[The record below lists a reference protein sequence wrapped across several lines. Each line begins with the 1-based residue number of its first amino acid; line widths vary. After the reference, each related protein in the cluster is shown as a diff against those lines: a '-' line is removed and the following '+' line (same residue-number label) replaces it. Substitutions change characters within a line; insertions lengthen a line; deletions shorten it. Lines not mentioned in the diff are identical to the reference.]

1 LLNSIEWVVLS
12 LELVWV
18 EIIGII
24 ILIGFYALFSGLEIA
39 IVGTRRS
46 KVMQLYRKKIR
57 GSSSLYKLKSNP
69 SRMTSSVN
77 LGNTLVNVT
86 SSVLAADVTI
96 KLLGEQ
102 GVGIAIGVMTFVILV
117 FGEILPKTYSN
128 IQSEKVALWFSDFL
142 LAFTYVMYPF
152 VLLLEWITKMF
163 LRIVGGYYYPK
174 LITEEDI
181 KEVVDLGLSEKALE
195 KEEHELVHRALEFDD
210 KPILD
215 VMTKKN
221 NIFSL
226 DSESKLSEVFTKIKE
241 KGFSR
246 IPVYSKDPK
255 NIEGVLHIWD
265 IAKLPEKEHK
275 KTRIGDI
282 TRKPLFIYSNEKISD
297 LLIEL
302 KKNESHM
309 AIILDKDDDLQGIIT
324 VEDLLEE
331 IVGDITGEF
340 NRK

>member
-1 LLNSIEWVVLS
+1 MKIQSLDFIEI
-12 LELVWV
+12 
-18 EIIGII
+18 EIVGII
-24 ILIGFYALFSGLEIA
+24 VLIVLYALFSGLEIA

-46 KVMQLYRKKIR
+46 KVMRLYRKKIR

-77 LGNTLVNVT
+77 LGNTLVNVA
-86 SSVLAADVTI
+86 SSVLAADVAI
-96 KLLGEQ
+96 KLLGNQ

-152 VLLLEWITKMF
+152 VLFLEWITKLF
-163 LRIVGGYYYPK
+163 LRVVGGYYYPK
-174 LITEEDI
+174 PITEEDI
-181 KEVVDLGLSEKALE
+181 KEVVDLGLSEKAIE
-195 KEEHELVHRALEFDD
+195 QEEHELVHRALEFDD

-215 VMTKKN
+215 VMTKKK

-226 DSESKLSEVFTKIKE
+226 DRDSKLSDVFVKIKE

-265 IAKLPEKEHK
+265 IARLPEKEHK
-275 KTRIGDI
+275 ITRLGDI
-282 TRKPLFIYSNEKISD
+282 ARKPLFVYSNEKISD
-297 LLIEL
+297 LLMEL
-302 KKNESHM
+302 KKNASHM
-309 AIILDKDDDLQGIIT
+309 AIILDENDDLQGIIT

-331 IVGDITGEF
+331 IVGDIAGAVD
-340 NRK
+340 RK